1 MLEVVCAI
9 AGAFGFIMGAAALYR
24 SERGWDMVQ
33 DLLTSDHKLRSRI
46 AELEARAD
54 ANCENVR
61 NQGEIL
67 AEHREAL
74 DAIAERLPKPR
85 TPRKRKPNARNSPAE
100 ALEVLDATPRGDTG
114 VTPADLG

>member
-1 MLEVVCAI
+1 MLEVVWI
-9 AGAFGFIMGAAALYR
+9 ALSIGGFVMGAAALWFAT
-24 SERGWDMVQ
+24 RGS
-33 DLLTSDHKLRSRI
+33 DLDREVLAALKSKQSREEELGNQI

-85 TPRKRKPNARNSPAE
+85 TPRKRKGNALKA
-100 ALEVLDATPRGDTG
+100 AVDAVVALDADS
-114 VTPADLG
+114 